1 MSGGRMLVGLVGA
14 NILKSLSPALHED
27 AFAAAG
33 IRGHYHL
40 MDLDRLHGR
49 RLEQLLGAIKTAGFH
64 GINVTYPCKQAIIPL
79 LGDISA
85 DAQRI
90 GAVNTVTIS
99 ESGRMVGH
107 NTDRIG
113 FRRSFEE
120 GLGRDAIED
129 RIAVLVG
136 AGGAGRAVG
145 FALMELGAAKVVVYD
160 TDMARAA
167 TLVADLMLHHGASRC
182 RLADNLPDALAE
194 AAGVVNATPIGLL
207 GIPGNPVPAGALR
220 ADHWVADI
228 IYTPIETLLIKAA
241 RARGIRVLTGG
252 GMCVHQAAEAF
263 RLFTGLVPDI
273 TRMHRTFATAL
284 AQRDAAIASVA

>member
-1 MSGGRMLVGLVGA
+1 M
-14 NILKSLSPALHED
+14 
-27 AFAAAG
+27 
-33 IRGHYHL
+33 
-40 MDLDRLHGR
+40 
-49 RLEQLLGAIKTAGFH
+49 
-64 GINVTYPCKQAIIPL
+64 
-79 LGDISA
+79 
-85 DAQRI
+85 
-90 GAVNTVTIS
+90 
-99 ESGRMVGH
+99 
-107 NTDRIG
+107 
-113 FRRSFEE
+113 
-120 GLGRDAIED
+120 
-129 RIAVLVG
+129 G

-241 RARGIRVLTGG
+241 RARGTRVLTGG